1 MAFVYACELPDDLWF
16 DVERDVWVGEMGDGT
31 VRMGMTDPAQTRAGR
46 ILYLRIRA
54 GKSVAIGKSL
64 ATVESAKWVGPV
76 PSPLEG
82 TVLEANADVIKDPNL
97 VNRDPYH
104 CGWLLQ
110 FRPARP
116 MAEQSHLLHGEAAV
130 SAYRAKLKA
139 EGLTCMRCADPLDG
153 DGSDG
158 PGPGE
163 PRQQAH

>member
-16 DVERDVWVGEMGDGT
+16 DVERDVWVGDMGDGT

-54 GKSVAIGKSL
+54 GKSVAAGKSL

-82 TVLEANADVIKDPNL
+82 TVLEANAEVIQDPNL
-97 VNRDPYH
+97 INRDPYGA
-104 CGWLLQ
+104 GWLLK
-110 FRPARP
+110 FRPSNP
-116 MAEQSHLLHGEAAV
+116 TLEQSGLLRGESAV

-139 EGLTCMRCADPLDG
+139 EGLTCLRCADPMDG
-153 DGSDG
+153 GESAT
-158 PGPGE
+158 PGPGVTL
-163 PRQQAH
+163 